1 MGKISE
7 YKEQLWSFSG
17 CSMME
22 PGAPRVAL
30 LLIASSLLALAAL
43 SATQSSAEGPAA
55 LLQGSSF
62 SYCPSPPAQLP
73 AWKPHGNHLWRPPQ
87 GRCYFVI

>member
-1 MGKISE
+1 MRKISE

-17 CSMME
+17 CSVAMME
-22 PGAPRVAL
+22 PRVAL
-30 LLIASSLLALAAL
+30 LLIVSSLLALAAL

-73 AWKPHGNHLWRPPQ
+73 SPVALKGAD
-87 GRCYFVI
+87 FVF